1 MGKLAMKTHFSSVA
15 VIGLGLIGSSF
26 AAMYRNAYPDARLV
40 GIDVSEDAVKAAQER
55 GWIDEG
61 HVSSEDLGSVLY
73 GNDCNSRTC
82 GKRILSY
89 HCCL

>member
-40 GIDVSEDAVKAAQER
+40 GIDVSEDAVKAAWLDR
-55 GWIDEG
+55 
-61 HVSSEDLGSVLY
+61 
-73 GNDCNSRTC
+73 
-82 GKRILSY
+82 
-89 HCCL
+89 

>member
-1 MGKLAMKTHFSSVA
+1 MKTHFSSVA

-40 GIDVSEDAVKAAQER
+40 GIDVSEHAVKAAQER

-61 HVSSEDLGSVLY
+61 HVSSEDLSSV
-73 GNDCNSRTC
+73 
-82 GKRILSY
+82 
-89 HCCL
+89 